1 MTPHDRALEL
11 LALAREVEQVASVLE
26 SAGMGDGPI
35 GFHFQQAV
43 EKVLKALLA
52 EGGVDFPETHDL
64 VRLLH
69 LARAEGYEV
78 PVVEEGLAP
87 LAPFVVA
94 LRYEVVEAVHVPD
107 IN

>member
-1 MTPHDRALEL
+1 
-11 LALAREVEQVASVLE
+11 
-26 SAGMGDGPI
+26 
-35 GFHFQQAV
+35 
-43 EKVLKALLA
+43 
-52 EGGVDFPETHDL
+52 L

-69 LARAEGYEV
+69 VARAEGYEV

-94 LRYEVVEAVHVPD
+94 LRYEVVEAVHVSD